1 MSSRIPALLLAVL
14 SPLLAQ
20 DAKPQEPPAKS
31 QQEELKRHRP
41 EPATSDKEEVPPEE
55 DASLSTEAYS
65 FNPLQSKKD
74 VDVGNEYFK
83 KHSYRA
89 AAGRYR
95 EATKWNDQNSE
106 AWLRLGEAE
115 EKLRDHKAAR
125 DAYTKYLE
133 VASDAKNA
141 AEIRKK
147 LEKLK

>member
-1 MSSRIPALLLAVL
+1 MSSRFPALLLAAFL
-14 SPLLAQ
+14 PLFAQ
-20 DAKPQEPPAKS
+20 DAKPQAPPAKN
-31 QQEELKRHRP
+31 QQEELKRHRT

-55 DASLSTEAYS
+55 DASLSTKEYS

-89 AAGRYR
+89 AAGRFR

-115 EKLRDHKAAR
+115 EKLRDPKAAR
-125 DAYTKYLE
+125 EAYTKYLA

-141 AEIRKK
+141 SEIRKK